1 MGSKCLDKDLQ
12 GFLQFLGGQ
21 ASGSHSG
28 QERELQESLQKIV
41 PYSRGPDLSHHF
53 DLENPRHHFPCE
65 WHSCTKGRYSLGFLW
80 SCQSIQPYQ
89 HNI

>member
-21 ASGSHSG
+21 ASNNRSDRG
-28 QERELQESLQKIV
+28 RALQESPQKIV
-41 PYSRGPDLSHHF
+41 PCSRGPDLSHHF
-53 DLENPRHHFPCE
+53 DLETPRHHSPCE

-80 SCQSIQPYQ
+80 SFQNIQPYQ